1 MTWLC
6 NFQSHGFLI
15 QSKIA
20 LQEEEE
26 DGRVRVRH
34 KTLCWWGEL
43 CVGSCHSQTAMIN
56 IWQVA
61 GIHKLPIKLFS
72 PPPPKTLIKS
82 MKDRVNPGLV
92 TLQLTFIDKGRRLT
106 ARGQAGNV
114 KKKKNRPDEG
124 CTHAAQNENEKRSW
138 VDSVAVV
145 VELEQELGCLRC
157 MSTHKFRGGRAVN
170 AQAVMTHPGRRI
182 HSQLKAHK
190 QAPNSQACY
199 EAHNN
204 PPPTYLHLIKL

>member
-1 MTWLC
+1 MWLC

-43 CVGSCHSQTAMIN
+43 CGGSCHSQTAMIN

-72 PPPPKTLIKS
+72 PPPPK
-82 MKDRVNPGLV
+82 N
-92 TLQLTFIDKGRRLT
+92 
-106 ARGQAGNV
+106 
-114 KKKKNRPDEG
+114 
-124 CTHAAQNENEKRSW
+124 
-138 VDSVAVV
+138 
-145 VELEQELGCLRC
+145 
-157 MSTHKFRGGRAVN
+157 THK
-170 AQAVMTHPGRRI
+170 I
-182 HSQLKAHK
+182 HEGQGESRVSHIA
-190 QAPNSQACY
+190 
-199 EAHNN
+199 
-204 PPPTYLHLIKL
+204 TYIY